1 MSEPSHED
9 YTAQIVMSVL
19 GGLIIVV
26 SEILPFIKSVKS
38 NGLLELLV
46 NTSKS
51 FLKKS
56 NNEENEPLI
65 NDLENGIDNDVNNGI
80 NNSVN
85 NGVNNRV
92 QQRGRFANREVD
104 ESLTGRLDTLASSVN
119 TISYALNNYMH
130 EAQNSRQLK
139 LQSIELYE
147 LNYIINY
154 IKVNYPKKMFQTR
167 FLSKSNKQLLI
178 SQGYVVD
185 YDSQNDTHTIKW

>member
-1 MSEPSHED
+1 
-9 YTAQIVMSVL
+9 MSVL
-19 GGLIIVV
+19 GGMILIV
-26 SEILPFIKSVKS
+26 SELLPFIKSVKS

-51 FLKKS
+51 FFKNNS
-56 NNEENEPLI
+56 NNNNNNNNNNYSEHEPLL
-65 NDLENGIDNDVNNGI
+65 NDIENHISIPDNMSDNQLSNQLDSLNVNIKN
-80 NNSVN
+80 
-85 NGVNNRV
+85 
-92 QQRGRFANREVD
+92 
-104 ESLTGRLDTLASSVN
+104 
-119 TISYALNNYMH
+119 ISYTLNGYIN

-167 FLSKSNKQLLI
+167 FLSKTNKQLLI

-185 YDSQNDTHTIKW
+185 YDSQNDTNTIKW